1 MRPVARQSRSAVL
14 CGLTLL
20 AAACGSG
27 AGDADGGGTATTA
40 PVVSSTTARPTPAA
54 PPDTVRVAAVGGGTG
69 RVVVVEGM
77 LPTPC
82 HEIAWTA
89 GTPDAGGVVP
99 ITLTVTAPTDRVCAQ
114 VLTPYRLEIDV
125 ALLAP
130 GARAV
135 SVGGTVVPFDA
146 TTTTGRP

>member
-14 CGLTLL
+14 CGLALL

-27 AGDADGGGTATTA
+27 ADDADGAGTASTA
-40 PVVSSTTARPTPAA
+40 PVVSPTTAQPTPAA
-54 PPDTVRVAAVGGGTG
+54 PPDTIRVTAVGGTG
-69 RVVVVEGM
+69 HVVVVEGM

-99 ITLTVTAPTDRVCAQ
+99 ITLTLTAPTDRVCAQ

-130 GARAV
+130 GTRAV
-135 SVGGTVVPFDA
+135 SVDGTVVPLDA

>member
-14 CGLTLL
+14 WGLTFL

-27 AGDADGGGTATTA
+27 ADDADGGGTVPTA
-40 PVVSSTTARPTPAA
+40 PVGSSTTARPTTAA
-54 PPDTVRVAAVGGGTG
+54 PPDAVRVAAVGGTG

-89 GTPDAGGVVP
+89 GTPDAGGLVP
-99 ITLTVTAPTDRVCAQ
+99 ITLTVSAPTDRVCAQ